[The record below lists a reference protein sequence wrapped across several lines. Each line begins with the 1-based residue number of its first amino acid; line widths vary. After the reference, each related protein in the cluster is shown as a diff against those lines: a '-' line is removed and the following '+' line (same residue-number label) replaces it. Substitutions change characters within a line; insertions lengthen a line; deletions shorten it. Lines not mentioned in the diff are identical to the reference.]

1 MLRED
6 RISRITLKEHN
17 IYDFKDWQIYVGK
30 WKSKIART
38 AELNI
43 AAEQICIQ
51 TMNLRMWNIKFD
63 KNLKAKNKLK
73 NLNLRITEIVLLL
86 CLSYLH

>member
-30 WKSKIART
+30 SNLKNCKNCGIKDCHRADLYWDYEFK
-38 AELNI
+38 
-43 AAEQICIQ
+43 
-51 TMNLRMWNIKFD
+51 NLRMWNIKFD
-63 KNLKAKNKLK
+63 KNLKAKNKLHK
-73 NLNLRITEIVLLL
+73 HYVAHILKRAK
-86 CLSYLH
+86 

>member
-63 KNLKAKNKLK
+63 KNLKAKNKLHK
-73 NLNLRITEIVLLL
+73 HHVAHILKKAK
-86 CLSYLH
+86 